1 MTPLPGAWPQ
11 KPGSATFPFFGVQVN
26 TIYTWNKDV
35 WPHIFSKAFAIYTVY
50 SQSLLT
56 RKDRRLKENVAG
68 IFALRNHGLGLS
80 GPSMETMTDMRPRT
94 SSHLLATILLVMVA
108 AGNLLKYFQQHDNE
122 IQAYLKF
129 TTIWFTFLN
138 SLINNIFMSG
148 TKMVTT
154 GLLEE

>member
-1 MTPLPGAWPQ
+1 M
-11 KPGSATFPFFGVQVN
+11 
-26 TIYTWNKDV
+26 
-35 WPHIFSKAFAIYTVY
+35 VY

-68 IFALRNHGLGLS
+68 IFALKNHGLGLS
-80 GPSMETMTDMRPRT
+80 GPFMEIMTDMRPRT

-122 IQAYLKF
+122 VQVYLKF
-129 TTIWFTFLN
+129 TMIWFNFLN
-138 SLINNIFMSG
+138 SPVNNIFMSG